1 MVLHLINDTIKGGVV
16 EDGKLLLTNNWEML
30 RKTGTWIS
38 AFAVAG
44 SSPSLMLLTHWL
56 AKRDLWT
63 QSKGKVNFMHCDP
76 FTTWSFYCLLDVERN
91 TDCILNVC
99 MVPHNVLC
107 PAAVLS
113 DAYSVLSKADLTA
126 ISRSYTHSHPVAN
139 VSAVLNFLS
148 LQLRF
153 STLSS
158 CSPDNRAIF
167 IIETIQRA
175 PILSF
180 YYQVKLFFFCK
191 QFYGLIIKYFAVWKW
206 HLL

>member
-1 MVLHLINDTIKGGVV
+1 MVLHLIHDTIKGGVV

-56 AKRDLWT
+56 VKRDLWT

-91 TDCILNVC
+91 TDCIMNVC

-126 ISRSYTHSHPVAN
+126 ISRSYTPSHPVAS

-167 IIETIQRA
+167 YNRNNSKSSNSIFLLPGKA
-175 PILSF
+175 
-180 YYQVKLFFFCK
+180 FF
-191 QFYGLIIKYFAVWKW
+191 
-206 HLL
+206 LL